1 MSYCRKHNLSPA
13 TEGMNNNQINIE
25 LSASH
30 TYLAL
35 YSFFMNDKQ
44 SFHGFAKYFK
54 YCSEEEMMHA
64 NKLIDYQNIRGGD
77 VTIRNIPTPQF
88 FILNNNRS
96 TLYQAIDFVL
106 NLEQNVYDSI
116 INEGYEG
123 SVELELFAKGGAL
136 DSRVPIVMIEKEIQQ
151 LQKHRTVWT
160 ELFRTP
166 QCNY

>member
-13 TEGMNNNQINIE
+13 TEGMINNQINIE

-44 SFHGFAKYFK
+44 SFHWFAKYFK

-77 VTIRNIPTPQF
+77 ETIRNITYEKVNVGKIPIMLQSK
-88 FILNNNRS
+88 LC
-96 TLYQAIDFVL
+96 VL
-106 NLEQNVYDSI
+106 NDAN
-116 INEGYEG
+116 
-123 SVELELFAKGGAL
+123 FHTKKHW
-136 DSRVPIVMIEKEIQQ
+136 KEEH
-151 LQKHRTVWT
+151 LP
-160 ELFRTP
+160 LL
-166 QCNY
+166 